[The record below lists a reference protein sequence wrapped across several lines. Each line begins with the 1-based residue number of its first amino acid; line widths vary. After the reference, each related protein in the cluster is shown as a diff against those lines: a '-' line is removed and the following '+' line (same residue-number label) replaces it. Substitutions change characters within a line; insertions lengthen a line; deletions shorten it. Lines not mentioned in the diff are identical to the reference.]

1 VIIPELEISKEHL
14 MLKYFGAM
22 MLALGLLG
30 LAFAADT
37 VPAPSTAPATATK
50 PALPACCGD
59 TCKKMVNCCQ
69 TDAAG
74 KTTCAMGGGCCV
86 KP

>member
-1 VIIPELEISKEHL
+1 

-30 LAFAADT
+30 IAFAADT
-37 VPAPSTAPATATK
+37 VPATSTAPATATK

-59 TCKKMVNCCQ
+59 TCQKVGACCK

-74 KTTCAMGGGCCV
+74 KTTCPMGGSCCV